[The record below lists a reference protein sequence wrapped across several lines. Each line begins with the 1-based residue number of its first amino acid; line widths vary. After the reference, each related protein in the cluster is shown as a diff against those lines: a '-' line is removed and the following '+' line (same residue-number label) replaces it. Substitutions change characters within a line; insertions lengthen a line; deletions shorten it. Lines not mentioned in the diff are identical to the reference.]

1 MEIVSKTQNAVKKR
15 SDQTKDFPQDQ
26 KCSFSGS
33 RADFYIGLSGSGRSG
48 SNSIRIVGAVCEDMV
63 ETGINKLLGK
73 GFDDIKW
80 PVVLDLKK
88 KLLFH
93 SHDAYQEG
101 TSAVLGWKAYA
112 SKS

>member
-1 MEIVSKTQNAVKKR
+1 MEIVSKTQHAVQKR
-15 SDQTKDFPQDQ
+15 SDQTKNFPQVQ

-33 RADFYIGLSGSGRSG
+33 KADFYIGLSGISGGKSV
-48 SNSIRIVGAVCEDMV
+48 RIVGAVCQDMV

-80 PVVLDLKK
+80 PVILDLKK
-88 KLLFH
+88 KVLFH
-93 SHDAYQEG
+93 SHDAHQDG
-101 TSAVLGWKAYA
+101 TSAVLGWKAYL

>member
-1 MEIVSKTQNAVKKR
+1 MEIVSKKQNAVKKHL
-15 SDQTKDFPQDQ
+15 DQAKDFPQVQ
-26 KCSFSGS
+26 KWSFSGN
-33 RADFYIGLSGSGRSG
+33 RADFYIGLSGVNGG
-48 SNSIRIVGAVCEDMV
+48 KSIRIAGAVCEEMV

-73 GFDDIKW
+73 GIDGIKW

-93 SHDAYQEG
+93 SYDAHQNG
-101 TSAVLGWKAYA
+101 TSAILGWKAYL

>member
-1 MEIVSKTQNAVKKR
+1 MEVVSKKQNASQKHL
-15 SDQTKDFPQDQ
+15 DQAKDFSQDQ

-33 RADFYIGLSGSGRSG
+33 RADFYIGLSGVSG
-48 SNSIRIVGAVCEDMV
+48 SNSTRIVGAVCEDMV

-93 SHDAYQEG
+93 SHEAHQEG
-101 TSAVLGWKAYA
+101 TSAVLGWKAYL

>member
-1 MEIVSKTQNAVKKR
+1 MEIVSKTQNASKKR
-15 SDQTKDFPQDQ
+15 SDQTKNFPQDQ

-33 RADFYIGLSGSGRSG
+33 SADFYIGLSGISG
-48 SNSIRIVGAVCEDMV
+48 SNSIRIVGAVCEEMV

-73 GFDDIKW
+73 GFEEIKW

-101 TSAVLGWKAYA
+101 TSAILGWKAYL